1 MPLSSGTRLG
11 GYEILS
17 ALGAGGM
24 GEVYR
29 ARDTRLDREVAIKIL
44 PQAFFADSERVA
56 RFQREAKVL
65 ASLNH
70 PSIGAIYG
78 LHDEADGVRALVME
92 LVEGEDLKQR
102 LTRGPMPLDEAL
114 PIANQIAEALEA
126 AHAQGI
132 IHRDLK
138 PANIKVRPDGTV
150 KVLDFGLAKA
160 IVGDA
165 EEPEL
170 LDSPTVT
177 AVATR
182 TGTILG
188 TASYMSPEQAK
199 GRPVDRRADLWA
211 FGVVLYELLTGTR
224 AFQGESVTETL
235 AQVLTQR
242 PNWAQL
248 PANTPAPIRTLLR
261 RCLEKNPKK
270 RLDSAVAL
278 RLEIDDAL
286 ALAAGVTA
294 PVSTPLAQRR
304 LVPWQA
310 IVAAVAASLIT
321 ALGTWAVTRS
331 EPPAPALAARFTLT
345 FPPTEP
351 LDLLGVGRDIAVS
364 PDGRYLVYQSGGR
377 LVLRALDQLDVVPL
391 SNVRGRTPFFSPD
404 SQWIGFFDGGD
415 LMKVAVTGE
424 PVIPISREMGNTL
437 GGSGTWGDD
446 GTIVV
451 SSVSDADRT
460 VGLRSISANG
470 GEVTVLTRIDGTH
483 FHAMPSM
490 LPRGR
495 GVLFTIW
502 APSDQ
507 RLAVLDLK
515 SGQQKTLVPRGF
527 AGQYLD
533 TGHLIYAM
541 AGSEGA
547 SGQIFATLWLVGF
560 DLDRLET
567 RGEAVRVGE
576 ALQVD
581 RLSATNFAV
590 SNSGVLAYVPARE
603 RLRSIVWVDRTTER
617 ETAIDA
623 LPPGQYTTLGLSPDE
638 TRVAFALEDREAEIF
653 AYDFARQ
660 SKTQLTFDRSWESLP
675 RWTPDSQRIV
685 FMSNSA
691 NRAGPANL
699 YSVAAD
705 GSGQIERLTESTNM
719 QWPNSITKDGT
730 LLLAELRSGNA
741 YDIFRL
747 PSAAPHGAGK
757 GSQSEERRSEP
768 TALVSGPLDQYAA
781 NISPSGRYFA
791 YQSSDAD
798 GRFAVY
804 VQPYPDAS
812 RRWKISTGGG
822 TAPVWARTER
832 ELFYLDDANML
843 MSVTVQM
850 SGQEF
855 RAGTA
860 ARVFRTKY
868 WGDFYSYDV
877 ARDGRFLMLKDAGQS
892 QASVVVVL
900 NWFEEV
906 RRRMPTQ

>member
-1 MPLSSGTRLG
+1 MPLSNGTRLG

-29 ARDTRLDREVAIKIL
+29 ARDTRLDRHVAIKIL
-44 PQAFFADSERVA
+44 PQAFFADAERVA

-70 PSIGAIYG
+70 PHIAAIYG
-78 LHDEADGVRALVME
+78 LHDEADGVRALIME
-92 LVEGEDLKQR
+92 LVEGEDLARR
-102 LTRGPMPLDEAL
+102 LTRGAIPLDEAL

-126 AHAQGI
+126 AHGQGI

-160 IVGDA
+160 VVSDA
-165 EEPEL
+165 EMPDL
-170 LDSPTVT
+170 ADSPTVT

-182 TGTILG
+182 AGIILG
-188 TASYMSPEQAK
+188 TAPYMSPEQAK
-199 GRPVDRRADLWA
+199 GRRVDRRTDLWA
-211 FGVVLYELLTGTR
+211 FGAVLYELLTGTR

-235 AQVLTQR
+235 AHVLTHT
-242 PNWAQL
+242 PNWALL

-286 ALAAGVTA
+286 ASPAGVTA

-304 LVPWQA
+304 RVSWQA
-310 IVAAVAASLIT
+310 IVAVVAASLIT

-331 EPPAPALAARFTLT
+331 APPAPALAARFTLT

-351 LDLLGVGRDIAVS
+351 MELTGLGRDIAVS
-364 PDGRYLVYQSGGR
+364 PDGRYLVYQSSGR

-404 SQWIGFFDGGD
+404 SRWIGFFDGGE
-415 LMKVAVTGE
+415 LKKVAVTGE
-424 PVIPISREMGNTL
+424 PVIPLSREMGNSL

-451 SSVSDADRT
+451 SSVSSADRT
-460 VGLRSISANG
+460 VGLRRVSADG
-470 GEVTVLTRIDGTH
+470 GEVTVLTRIDGPDVH
-483 FHAMPSM
+483 MRPSM
-490 LPRGR
+490 LPGGR
-495 GVLFTIW
+495 GVLFTISST
-502 APSDQ
+502 SDR

-515 SGQQKTLVPRGF
+515 SGQQKTVVPHGF
-527 AGQYLD
+527 SGQYLD

-541 AGSEGA
+541 AGSQG
-547 SGQIFATLWLVGF
+547 SGGQVFATLWVVGF

-576 ALQVD
+576 ALQAD
-581 RLSATNFAV
+581 MLSATNFAV
-590 SNSGVLAYVPARE
+590 SRSGVLAYVPARE
-603 RLRSIVWVDRTTER
+603 RLRSIVWVDRTTKR

-623 LPPGQYTTLGLSPDE
+623 LPPGPYATLGLSPDE

-660 SKTQLTFDRSWESLP
+660 SKTQLTFDRSWEFLP
-675 RWTPDSQRIV
+675 RWRPDSQRIV
-685 FMSNSA
+685 FMSDRA
-691 NRAGPANL
+691 KHAGPTNL

-705 GSGQIERLTESTNM
+705 GSGEIERLTDSKNM

-730 LLLAELRSGNA
+730 LLLAELQPENA

-747 PSAAPHGAGK
+747 PSAAPHGADTA
-757 GSQSEERRSEP
+757 SRSDERRSEP
-768 TALVSGPLDQYAA
+768 TALVSEPLDQYAA
-781 NISPSGRYFA
+781 NISPNGRYFA

-804 VQPYPDAS
+804 VQPYPDAG
-812 RRWKISTGGG
+812 RRWKISPGGG

-832 ELFYLDDANML
+832 ELFYIDESNTL
-843 MSVTVQM
+843 MAVRVDI
-850 SGQEF
+850 SGPEF
-855 RAGTA
+855 SAGKPA
-860 ARVFRTKY
+860 KVFDTKY

-877 ARDGRFLMLKDAGQS
+877 ARDGRFLMLKDAGQN
-892 QASVVVVL
+892 QASIVVVL

-906 RRRMPTQ
+906 RRRMPTR